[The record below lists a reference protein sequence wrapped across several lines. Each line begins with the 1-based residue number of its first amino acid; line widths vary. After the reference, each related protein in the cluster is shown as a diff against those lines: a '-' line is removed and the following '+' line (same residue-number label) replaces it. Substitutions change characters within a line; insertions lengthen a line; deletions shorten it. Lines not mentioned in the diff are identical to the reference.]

1 MEKRKTQLLPF
12 DILGCSDQ
20 LEICIRPVYIEA
32 CENTQLLQ
40 KVFSRDLGT
49 CTKKKPFRFGICDI
63 LNKNAV
69 CDIENYFIVQMYT
82 FDLDNLTFFRFS
94 HSTIAFDLSMH
105 QCTKKR

>member
-49 CTKKKPFRFGICDI
+49 CTKKTRFDSVFATSCTRM
-63 LNKNAV
+63 LF